1 MHGKEHSILA
11 LPVYTRIYS
20 TGAARLTFSFSFRRG
35 LRHLIIARFQALVL
49 LCFCFPLVGY
59 LLLSALFSGGFSSFL
74 FGGVEFVF
82 EGR

>member
-20 TGAARLTFSFSFRRG
+20 TGAARLTFFFPPRSPPS
-35 LRHLIIARFQALVL
+35 HHCQIPSARFT
-49 LCFCFPLVGY
+49 
-59 LLLSALFSGGFSSFL
+59 LLLFSLGWILALIGVIFWGFFFFFL